1 MIVLVTL
8 KGRKYIGFLSLI
20 ILSLILFCGHPS
32 GVDAHMN
39 TVGYSDIEINDKE
52 IEYQLYLDPSEVA
65 QWVDAQ
71 SSRVF
76 VIGEPSQNETSKSE
90 VSWTEE
96 ELLPFIQKFLT
107 VRNNGETVEPSI
119 KGISMAERKD
129 APTILIDM
137 NYVFSQPVDAYE
149 IDYNFFFDQLD
160 ALHQNFAT
168 IHIGDTQ
175 VEKVFNKDDRS
186 VSEKVASVSS
196 GTITTEITIPSW
208 MNTMWEYLKLGVEHI
223 WTGYDHLLFVA
234 ALVLLKQPLMNYI
247 KILTA
252 FTLGHSIT
260 LAIAALD
267 ILRLP
272 ASIIEPLIALS
283 IVYVAIENIWIK
295 KLKWRWLLAL
305 GFGLIH
311 GFGFAQ
317 VLQGTLG
324 DYYIL
329 SLFSFNLGVEIGQL
343 IVAAVLLPLLILVSR
358 RKWYRQAA
366 YSVSG
371 VIAVIGLYWL
381 IERTLF

>member
-1 MIVLVTL
+1 MVTL

>member
-1 MIVLVTL
+1 LVTL

>member
-39 TVGYSDIEINDKE
+39 TVGYSDIEINDKA

-381 IERTLF
+381 IERICF

>member
-343 IVAAVLLPLLILVSR
+343 IVAAVLLPLLILFSR